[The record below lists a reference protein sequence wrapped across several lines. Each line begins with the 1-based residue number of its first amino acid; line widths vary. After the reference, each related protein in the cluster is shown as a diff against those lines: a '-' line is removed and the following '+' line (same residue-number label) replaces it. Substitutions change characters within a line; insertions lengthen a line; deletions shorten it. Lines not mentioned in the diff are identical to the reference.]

1 MKPELLGPPN
11 IARAQS
17 KVVNLTLTG
26 GLVGYLWSSP
36 RKRLQQELDRQNKEG
51 WHLAYILNAQ
61 SGNLFLMIL
70 RWLIQLVTLGIYV
83 PLNGYYLIMERTV
96 DHVPATPGCPQCGGS
111 VEAADRFCQHCGH
124 KLK

>member
-1 MKPELLGPPN
+1 MKPELIGPPN

-61 SGNLFLMIL
+61 SGTLFLMIL
-70 RWLIQLVTLGIYV
+70 RRLIQ
-83 PLNGYYLIMERTV
+83 
-96 DHVPATPGCPQCGGS
+96 
-111 VEAADRFCQHCGH
+111 
-124 KLK
+124 